1 MDEFEN
7 TIILTLKLKIKKDE
21 YINFNLRRY
30 DDLFESLKEFV
41 HLNKIKEDLLKP
53 MVIKVF
59 EILNKIFYLLN
70 NKIGIYDQAYLNSL
84 YKLWLK
90 NNKEIEESININSNE
105 NIRRKE
111 FDSMNKKEF
120 KHIKSNSFQS
130 LECYD
135 SDNENNISIN
145 SI

>member
-41 HLNKIKEDLLKP
+41 HLNKIKKDLLKP
-53 MVIKVF
+53 IVIKVF

-90 NNKEIEESININSNE
+90 NNKEVEESININSND